1 VPETPVFRRRDIT
14 LVNWRIHP
22 YTHFSFQHAGEF
34 VPTAAI
40 TPAAGG
46 ESPVA
51 SPGLIASLTLGREG
65 DRRSLID
72 HLAETHAD
80 AFAILRDGVFLD
92 EWRAPHFI
100 PARPHIIFSISKS
113 VTGLLAGIAA
123 GDGTLD
129 VDAPIA
135 RYVPEIAGSTYDSAT
150 VRHLLDMT
158 VDLDFEE
165 NYLDAH
171 GAFNRYRRATLW
183 NPQDAGTKPETMLD
197 FLATLQPKGGGHGKR
212 FFYASPN
219 SDLLGIVVERASGV
233 RLPDFMA
240 SRLWKPMGALGAAE
254 VTVDRI
260 GTSRAA
266 GGMSVTLR
274 DLARMGELV
283 LNSGRARDGA
293 QIVPA
298 AWIGDMLAN
307 GDRQAW
313 IDGNFY
319 NSMPG
324 GRYRSCWYD
333 VLDGRGSFY
342 GVGIHEQWVWG
353 DPTSRVVLAKF
364 SSRPEPSDEACTIR
378 EIAVLSDIARQ
389 FD

>member
-1 VPETPVFRRRDIT
+1 VPASNVPARHDIT
-14 LVNWRIHP
+14 LADWRVHP
-22 YTHFSFQHAGEF
+22 NTHFSFQNVSEF
-34 VPTAAI
+34 VPTARIAE
-40 TPAAGG
+40 PAGA
-46 ESPVA
+46 EASVT
-51 SPGLIASLTLGREG
+51 SPGLIGSLQVSHEGRKH
-65 DRRSLID
+65 SLAD
-72 HLAETHAD
+72 HLAATHAD
-80 AFAILRDGVFLD
+80 AFAILRDGQFLD
-92 EWRAPHFI
+92 EWRAPHFA
-100 PARPHIIFSISKS
+100 PAKPHIIFSISKS
-113 VTGLLAGIAA
+113 VTGLLAGIAV
-123 GDGTLD
+123 GDGKLD
-129 VDAPIA
+129 VEKRVAH
-135 RYVPEIAGSTYDSAT
+135 YVPEIAGSTFESAT

-165 NYLDAH
+165 NYLDRH

-183 NPQDAGTKPETMLD
+183 NPQDPGTEPETMLE
-197 FLATLQPKGGGHGKR
+197 FFASLRAKGGGHGKT

-219 SDLLGIVVERASGV
+219 SDLLGIVVERATGM
-233 RLPDFMA
+233 RLHEFMA
-240 SRLWKPMGALGAAE
+240 THLWQPMGAKGAAE

-260 GTSRAA
+260 GTARAA
-266 GGMSVTLR
+266 GGISVTLR

-283 LNSGRARDGA
+283 MRNGRAADGA

-298 AWIGDMLAN
+298 DWIADMFSN

-319 NSMPG
+319 NAMPG

-342 GVGIHEQWVWG
+342 GVGIHEQWLWC

-378 EIAVLSDIARQ
+378 EIAALSEIARQ
-389 FD
+389 F